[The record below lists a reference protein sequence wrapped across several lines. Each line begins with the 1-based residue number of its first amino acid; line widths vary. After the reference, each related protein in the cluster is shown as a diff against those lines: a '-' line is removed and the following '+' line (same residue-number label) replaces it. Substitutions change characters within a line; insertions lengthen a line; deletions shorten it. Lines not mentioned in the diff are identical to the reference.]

1 MLFAVCCH
9 VLKVTVCWDVI
20 PWWAWHI
27 CASSSE
33 DLSAVLGSVQPR
45 GQQYHCSP
53 PWEQQISWRF
63 TSSAILHR
71 VMFWPA
77 LPWKWGPCDT
87 LISQELC
94 IYSLLTQ
101 WHTVT
106 FQKTWIVRNTDVRIS
121 EIMLSCICFRTLAT
135 FTSKSTVMSLD
146 WVTKNER
153 YFISGNRQGVVRLY
167 DTRDNRIMWELGADA
182 ASPLKD
188 ARSEDSSSRW
198 NCYRNIC
205 CVSMCT
211 IFSRP

>member
-1 MLFAVCCH
+1 
-9 VLKVTVCWDVI
+9 
-20 PWWAWHI
+20 
-27 CASSSE
+27 
-33 DLSAVLGSVQPR
+33 
-45 GQQYHCSP
+45 
-53 PWEQQISWRF
+53 
-63 TSSAILHR
+63 
-71 VMFWPA
+71 MFWAA

-87 LISQELC
+87 LISEELC
-94 IYSLLTQ
+94 IYPLLTQ

-106 FQKTWIVRNTDVRIS
+106 FQKTWIVRNTAVRIS
-121 EIMLSCICFRTLAT
+121 EIMLSCVCFRTLAT

-198 NCYRNIC
+198 NCYRTSVVWACVPCFPDHKVHFCYVFWLEGNWNNI
-205 CVSMCT
+205 
-211 IFSRP
+211 